1 MDDQQQYNADSTGAD
16 GGNADGQDSKK
27 CAEIYAHDVW
37 INNDGGDPVLKA
49 GQPFTMMA
57 EVCNQGP
64 NSSGEFKAKF
74 VLDSSDSTEIDCP
87 NLDPGQCIWISW
99 PYPQGTT
106 AGDHVF
112 EAWFDIY
119 HVVPCDDQSNNY
131 TSYNPFNVADAP
143 TSSTDDSASNQ
154 EQTETSTPEYA

>member
-1 MDDQQQYNADSTGAD
+1 MDDQEQNNADTGGAD
-16 GGNADGQDSKK
+16 GQGTDAGGKN

-64 NSSGEFKAKF
+64 NSSGLFKAKF
-74 VLDSSDSTEIDCP
+74 VLDGSDSTEIQCP
-87 NLDPGQCIWISW
+87 NLDAGQCIWISW
-99 PYPQGTT
+99 PYPQGTS
-106 AGDHVF
+106 AGDHSF

-119 HVVPCDDQSNNY
+119 HEVPCDDQSNNY
-131 TSYNPFNVADAP
+131 TSYNPFNVGDAP
-143 TSSTDDSASNQ
+143 TSNADDGSSN
-154 EQTETSTPEYA
+154 EQPAETTTPEYA